1 MNRLPALLL
10 SVVLLLLAGC
20 GTEKPSEEAYLDV
33 AAQAVRAAEE
43 DARAHAAEGS
53 ATGPLLLNVRS
64 FAGGA
69 QRATGEVIPPERMQ
83 AAFERRLEQPFEPT
97 PPDSSFNCLE
107 MELGNSCWVPRNGVF
122 VHLNIAHGTPGEIE
136 LVVTSTVTAGNYVPP
151 VLCDRILRME
161 FVRRGEEWVLEEKT
175 PTRTC

>member
-10 SVVLLLLAGC
+10 PAALLLLAGC
-20 GTEKPSEEAYLDV
+20 APEKPSEEEYLEV
-33 AAQAVRAAEE
+33 AAQAVRVADE

-64 FAGGA
+64 FAGGS
-69 QRATGEVIPPERMQ
+69 QRATGEQISPETVL
-83 AAFERRLEQPFEPT
+83 AAFERRLDRPFQPT
-97 PPDSSFNCLE
+97 PPDSSFNCIE
-107 MELGNSCWVPRNGVF
+107 MELGSSCWVPRNGVF
-122 VHLNIAHGTPGEIE
+122 VHLNIAHGTPGQIT
-136 LVVTSTVTAGNYVPP
+136 LVVTSTVTAGNYIPP

-161 FVRRGEEWVLEEKT
+161 FEERGEEWVLEEKT